1 MLSNNGSLPV
11 RKISHNQGEYK
22 IHHYTENEIDYF
34 VGVDRNTYDIYI
46 VPIQFASKYANS
58 IGKTTLIPYRN
69 NFIQMELNNGNII
82 NAGDD
87 IGERFTAN
95 TEGIKE

>member
-1 MLSNNGSLPV
+1 M
-11 RKISHNQGEYK
+11 E
-22 IHHYTENEIDYF
+22 T
-34 VGVDRNTYDIYI
+34 
-46 VPIQFASKYANS
+46 
-58 IGKTTLIPYRN
+58 IPYRN